1 MRAVQ
6 TAYEMTCTEALDSIA
21 DTVYA
26 AYLVRDGFNW
36 RKAKKLSNKLRK
48 RYRWLQAYLILNT
61 VRDGRAIRKDRR
73 ARFYEKRLS
82 EYNGE

>member
-1 MRAVQ
+1 MQQ

-21 DTVYA
+21 GTVYA
-26 AYLVRDGFNW
+26 AHIKAGLNW
-36 RKAKKLSNKLRK
+36 RKAKKLANKLRK
-48 RYRWLQAYLILNT
+48 RYRWLPAYLILNT